1 MLTRDMCNQYVD
13 TPLPSHA
20 LKVCLGALRVIVKA
34 LRGVGEEERA
44 KIEGEKG
51 EKGEKGEGHEAAS
64 GLRKESA
71 SESEDGSNGS
81 HIQLRAGS
89 SAKQPESP
97 STPPYPVSWS
107 SRAVKQKPVTPLKL
121 EDLLPLFMPDR
132 GCVLHTS
139 FSLTVDDAPWISSAL
154 SQGKSTVKFAHPGI
168 DPSDSLLLGAKSL
181 RGLLFSGD
189 DITCPHPVR
198 LRELLLN
205 DTVKEVIRD
214 FAALAD
220 NLDAN
225 SIHILYDQRVHPSES
240 LMHPGLAPT
249 QGPSLVVYIEG
260 PALKAEDVC
269 RLLVPPDILP
279 PIIDEEKKSRG
290 YLGAN
295 YDHLTSSSTHGG
307 EEGNVGKELRQ
318 YPRCGG
324 KRLSSAFAVTDCLQV
339 LTGRE
344 YIIFD
349 PCGLYL
355 IRGGEEGDKLQ
366 GTGQGQG
373 SVQGQG
379 QGRDQKPAGAGGK
392 SQPQIPE
399 SDPRAQRCYVVGSQK
414 SHIPTGGDEDVLTRF
429 PDQFSPLLSLPFKVG
444 DSLLGPHGIK
454 GVLLRMVR
462 DIFILNTTLLT
473 SILFPS
479 HHHHTHI
486 THTTLLTHQTP
497 YYSHCTAPSSKSVRA
512 LLHYHL

>member
-13 TPLPSHA
+13 TPLPPHA
-20 LKVCLGALRVIVKA
+20 LKVCLGALKVIVKA
-34 LRGVGEEERA
+34 LRGVGEEGEERA

-51 EKGEKGEGHEAAS
+51 EKGENAEKGEGDVALG
-64 GLRKESA
+64 GLKKE
-71 SESEDGSNGS
+71 SESEDGLSGS
-81 HIQLRAGS
+81 HAQLKAEYGV
-89 SAKQPESP
+89 KQPESP
-97 STPPYPVSWS
+97 SSPVRPASWS
-107 SRAVKQKPVTPLKL
+107 SRVVKQKPVSPLKL

-132 GCVLHTS
+132 SCVLHTS

-198 LRELLLN
+198 LKDLLLN

-225 SIHILYDQRVHPSES
+225 SIQILYDQRVHPSES

-269 RLLVPPDILP
+269 RLLVPPEILP
-279 PIIDEEKKSRG
+279 PIIDEERKTRG

-295 YDHLTSSSTHGG
+295 YDNLTSSSTHGSD
-307 EEGNVGKELRQ
+307 EGNVGKELRQ

-324 KRLSSAFAVTDCLQV
+324 KRLSSAFAITDCLQV

-355 IRGGEEGDKLQ
+355 IRGGEEGDKPQ
-366 GTGQGQG
+366 GTGQGSGQG
-373 SVQGQG
+373 HG
-379 QGRDQKPAGAGGK
+379 QGRVLKPAATGGK
-392 SQPQIPE
+392 SNPQIPE

-414 SHIPTGGDEDVLTRF
+414 THIPTGGDEDVLTRF

-444 DSLLGPHGIK
+444 DSLSGPQGIK

-462 DIFILNTTLLT
+462 DL
-473 SILFPS
+473 
-479 HHHHTHI
+479 
-486 THTTLLTHQTP
+486 
-497 YYSHCTAPSSKSVRA
+497 
-512 LLHYHL
+512 

>member
-51 EKGEKGEGHEAAS
+51 EKGEGHEVAS

-189 DITCPHPVR
+189 DMTCPHPVR

-373 SVQGQG
+373 SGQGQG

-479 HHHHTHI
+479 HHRHTHI

-497 YYSHCTAPSSKSVRA
+497 YPHTTSP
-512 LLHYHL
+512 HLT

>member
-13 TPLPSHA
+13 TPLPPHA

-34 LRGVGEEERA
+34 LRGMGEEGEERA
-44 KIEGEKG
+44 KIEAEKR
-51 EKGEKGEGHEAAS
+51 EKAEKAEEGEGTGTE
-64 GLRKESA
+64 
-71 SESEDGSNGS
+71 SESEARSGGS
-81 HIQLRAGS
+81 HPQRKVENGI
-89 SAKQPESP
+89 KQPESP
-97 STPPYPVSWS
+97 SSPQRPASWS
-107 SRAVKQKPVTPLKL
+107 SRVVKQKPASPLKL

-132 GCVLHTS
+132 VCVLHTS

-154 SQGKSTVKFAHPGI
+154 SQGKSPVKFAHPGI

-198 LRELLLN
+198 LKDLLLY

-220 NLDAN
+220 NLDAT
-225 SIHILYDQRVHPSES
+225 SIQILFDQRIHPSES

-269 RLLVPPDILP
+269 RLLVPPEILP
-279 PIIDEEKKSRG
+279 PIIDEERKTRG

-295 YDHLTSSSTHGG
+295 YDQLTSSSTHGSD
-307 EEGNVGKELRQ
+307 EGNVGKELRQ

-366 GTGQGQG
+366 GTGQGPG
-373 SVQGQG
+373 QGQG
-379 QGRDQKPAGAGGK
+379 QGRVKKPAGTGGI
-392 SQPQIPE
+392 SNPQIPK

-414 SHIPTGGDEDVLTRF
+414 THVPTGGDEDILTRF

-444 DSLLGPHGIK
+444 DSLSGPQGIK
-454 GVLLRMVR
+454 GLLLRMVR
-462 DIFILNTTLLT
+462 KNVLLFFC
-473 SILFPS
+473 SF
-479 HHHHTHI
+479 
-486 THTTLLTHQTP
+486 
-497 YYSHCTAPSSKSVRA
+497 V
-512 LLHYHL
+512 LHG